1 MSHNAGGRHGYYPAG
16 PYPVPPPSTTVTA
29 PGGGQPGAAQMKN
42 AFESFL
48 NSQGHLPPPSTA
60 SASAPNNNNPDAGS
74 YHQQMGPMGQMP
86 SANPTTYGYYPHSQ
100 MMGAPP
106 YQGYEQYPH
115 SAMYSQYYPPGAP
128 PPPARP
134 AALEAAADVE
144 ITQVY
149 NNKPPNSVLG
159 INAVEQAH
167 EVVKNDATTKKI
179 ALSNM
184 HGCIGNSDNNN
195 RYNHVGHHVGHNQL
209 LPPSPFKICA
219 RVLANHTHEEE
230 GDGSEWNDRQVQM
243 ANAKE
248 EATAGNW
255 HASTTTA
262 ATTNTTGMCVKIG
275 GSAGMEMTE
284 AQRDGEL
291 ALQDPQGLSSGLP
304 PISSLSPS
312 LLRSLPPK
320 YLQML
325 LHGQCSV
332 GDGPSPM
339 NRGFPSAPSQQPGG
353 SSLTGPG
360 SSLVEVEQALLKEA
374 MIRGLIN
381 PQPGGGPNPGAS
393 CEEPNRK
400 RARNSPEHGAVYG
413 NINMMPFNG
422 EMDKDSP
429 NAKAAMQMKI
439 EDAKARS
446 DMNLQA
452 KLAASTHPCSAA
464 ADRPPPDLASLLAK
478 DPALARELG
487 FGLPSSSSSSR
498 GNNPSLSNMELDL
511 ARARQQLGMAQQRRP
526 PASAPPSTDPLL
538 AQLLARDPALAAS
551 V

>member
-1 MSHNAGGRHGYYPAG
+1 
-16 PYPVPPPSTTVTA
+16 
-29 PGGGQPGAAQMKN
+29 
-42 AFESFL
+42 
-48 NSQGHLPPPSTA
+48 
-60 SASAPNNNNPDAGS
+60 
-74 YHQQMGPMGQMP
+74 
-86 SANPTTYGYYPHSQ
+86 
-100 MMGAPP
+100 
-106 YQGYEQYPH
+106 
-115 SAMYSQYYPPGAP
+115 
-128 PPPARP
+128 
-134 AALEAAADVE
+134 
-144 ITQVY
+144 
-149 NNKPPNSVLG
+149 
-159 INAVEQAH
+159 
-167 EVVKNDATTKKI
+167 
-179 ALSNM
+179 M

-325 LHGQCSV
+325 LHGQCGD

-353 SSLTGPG
+353 SCLTGPG

-551 V
+551 VLGGRGRAEAPSRNPGNDVALRQVLLEQLSRSRQAQAPTPSYPRPPPGYHPSGALYPTAPYPGSMGMQHQGQSYDAMLAQLSPRSRARGFPEMSTFGDHQGSSQHQLSFNRTTAVHQAAHQAAMGARDAINNRMMNSWNEKANEAPAQDERGVWDIPGGEVPNALAAPKDWSLSEDGK